1 MGDPAGVGPEL
12 CLRLLNRSQKNY
24 TPIVFGDASILKKVS
39 KLLDLPMTSPVVSLG
54 TSVTGPAIIHCPTA
68 DLSNIVPGRVQ
79 ANCGEASVEYCLRAI
94 TEIKRATV
102 DGIVTC
108 PINKEAIYNAG
119 YSYPGHTELFAEQF
133 ADAKTCMMQYAADIA
148 CSFVTTHIGYAEVC
162 DQLTIARIAEVIEL
176 TNDALTLIRGTAP
189 KLLVCGLNPHAGEN
203 GRFGNGEEELL
214 IVPAVKKV
222 KRQGIDATGP
232 VPADTAFT
240 PQSRERFDGVVCMYH
255 DQGHIPIKMIAFDR
269 AVNVTLGLSAIRT
282 SVDHGT
288 AFDIAWSGK
297 ADPGSLF
304 EAVRLAANL
313 SKTGK

>member
-12 CLRLLNRSQKNY
+12 CLRLLNRSHKNY
-24 TPIVFGDASILKKVS
+24 TPIVFGDASVLTRVS

-54 TSVTGPAIIHCPTA
+54 TSITGPAIIHCPTA

-79 ANCGEASVEYCLRAI
+79 ANCGKASVEYCLQAI
-94 TEIKRATV
+94 AGIKCATV

-108 PINKEAIYNAG
+108 PINKRAISNAG

-133 ADAKTCMMQYAADIA
+133 ADSKICMMQYASDIA

-176 TNDALTLIRGTAP
+176 TNDALRLIRGTAP
-189 KLLVCGLNPHAGEN
+189 KLLVCGLNPHAGEH

-222 KRQGIDATGP
+222 KSQGIDATGP

-240 PQSRERFDGVVCMYH
+240 PQARARFDGVVCMYH

-304 EAVRLAANL
+304 EAVHLAANL
-313 SKTGK
+313 SKTVL